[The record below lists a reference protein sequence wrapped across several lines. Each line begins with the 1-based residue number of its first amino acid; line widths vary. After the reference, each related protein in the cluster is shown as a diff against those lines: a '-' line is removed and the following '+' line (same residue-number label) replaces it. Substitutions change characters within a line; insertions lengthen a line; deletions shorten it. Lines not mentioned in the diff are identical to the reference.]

1 MNIFSY
7 VLWIGCSVYLI
18 SKFFYLNYDVRS
30 VNLSMWCS
38 ICEFVNLICE
48 FKKKQWK
55 EILICEFVMF
65 IRWKQQKKTI
75 KKEKN
80 HQYARGATILVHQ
93 PPTGTKDNP
102 SYFTRF
108 SDSWSG
114 LQLGTNK
121 RVTKRNW
128 WGILFSWF
136 CFMLLF
142 CLLQTGSKAPRCES
156 PLNKKHMRSE
166 FCFIAK
172 PNLKNRTNN
181 LFIDI
186 WIRTAQ

>member
-1 MNIFSY
+1 MFCESVVVSIWSVIFFIWTMMFD
-7 VLWIGCSVYLI
+7 LWIWVC
-18 SKFFYLNYDVRS
+18 DVRFVS
-30 VNLSMWCS
+30 LWIWYVNLRKNNEKKSWYVNLWCS
-38 ICEFVNLICE
+38 FDGNS
-48 FKKKQWK
+48 K
-55 EILICEFVMF
+55 
-65 IRWKQQKKTI
+65 KKTI